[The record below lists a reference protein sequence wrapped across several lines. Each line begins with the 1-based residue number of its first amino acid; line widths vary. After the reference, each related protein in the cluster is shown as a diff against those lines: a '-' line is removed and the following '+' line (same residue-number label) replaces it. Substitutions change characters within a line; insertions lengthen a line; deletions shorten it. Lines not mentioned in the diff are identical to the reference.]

1 MRADPTTPP
10 TTPPTP
16 ETVREQST
24 AGQVAARDIADAKD
38 SIGDLHSKIMEI
50 KTKADASEKM
60 VQEICRD
67 IRQLDVAKK
76 HLTNTIMTIARLKT
90 LASAVDQLKGHAA
103 RSSYEEAA
111 PLLEAAIQLFA
122 HFTEYKDV
130 AKVSELANA
139 VEKIREEL
147 RCVEEG
153 GGGWG
158 AAARRT
164 GGAQDRRRAGP

>member
-1 MRADPTTPP
+1 MGAHVFSPLACHPRAHPLLPLLRA
-10 TTPPTP
+10 

-38 SIGDLHSKIMEI
+38 SIGDLHSKILEI
-50 KTKADASEKM
+50 KAKADASERM

-103 RSSYEEAA
+103 RRSYEEAA
-111 PLLEAAIQLFA
+111 PLLEASIQLCA

-130 AKVSELANA
+130 PKVSELANA

-147 RCVEEG
+147 RCVG
-153 GGGWG
+153 GG
-158 AAARRT
+158 
-164 GGAQDRRRAGP
+164 AG